1 MSIETY
7 EFVGNVLK
15 DVPQV
20 EYNTIIY
27 QVLLNASV
35 DMMPEELKPMYK
47 KYPDWFK
54 TVTVNV
60 KGNLYD
66 VVHNSI
72 KDEPI
77 FNEKSFETVKELCKL
92 DNEQRDKI
100 TDLKQKL
107 YNIADSCKSW
117 RELRETLPEF
127 AKYIPDGAEDD
138 VRDMDEIKND
148 RDNLVREFRNAGMQ
162 I

>member
-7 EFVGNVLK
+7 EFVGNVLE
-15 DVPQV
+15 DIPRVD
-20 EYNTIIY
+20 YNTIIY

-60 KGNLYD
+60 KGNLYA

-77 FNEKSFETVKELCKL
+77 FNEKTFETVKELCKL

-107 YNIADSCKSW
+107 YNIANSCNSW

-127 AKYIPDGAEDD
+127 AKYIPDDAEDD